1 VGCPTGVTRSHP
13 KPDLKSTV
21 LAISPPLRRPGF
33 SQMMEQLSYERLT
46 VGLGAVA
53 TAEQALAI
61 TTNYV
66 KERMAVGTRDRPP
79 LDQVVAMQP

>member
-1 VGCPTGVTRSHP
+1 
-13 KPDLKSTV
+13 
-21 LAISPPLRRPGF
+21 
-33 SQMMEQLSYERLT
+33 MMEQLSYERLT